1 MEAPSLAAWLP
12 QGSAE
17 VADAVARASGGAAIV
32 FVLYLLAMVGVGLWS
47 ARRQKSHEDYFLGGR
62 GLSPLVTALSAVGSG
77 RSAWLMIGAAGAA
90 WTRGLSALWMFPGYI
105 AAEFAVFVFLGPRLR
120 RRSEEIG
127 ALTIPEVLGGL
138 AEGPGGRRGGSS
150 LPVRKLAALVVIVF
164 LATYVSAQLAAGGK
178 ALEYAFGFDGNTWGL
193 VITAGIVLTYTLL
206 GGYHA
211 VAMTDAIQS
220 FLMLVGLL
228 VVPILGCVL
237 AGGPG
242 AVQDGLMAVDPELLS
257 LSNGS
262 IPLLGGLAIGLG
274 SFGNP
279 HILVRTMSI
288 RDASGLRRSAW
299 IGSAWNLLLASGTLG
314 MGLVGRALYPDAS
327 SFPGGD
333 TEQLYPL
340 IGDAVSRAYLLPAF
354 VGLLLATLFAAIMS
368 TCDSQLLVVA
378 SSLVRD
384 LGKGRADGSS
394 EPRSLSSARIAVLGT
409 LTVAVAMSFGDTT
422 VVNAF
427 VLFSWAALGAAFGPP
442 LLLLLFTRGT
452 TGLGVVG
459 GMVSGAGMTV
469 VWKQVLGKP
478 FGLYELVPAFLV
490 AFAVTWGL
498 SRFGGRGLPPA
509 DS

>member
-1 MEAPSLAAWLP
+1 MQALPIAVWTPQDSQDAAQATP
-12 QGSAE
+12 
-17 VADAVARASGGAAIV
+17 GAAFV
-32 FVLYLLAMVGVGLWS
+32 FVGYLLAMVGVGLWS
-47 ARRQKSHEDYFLGGR
+47 ARRQKSQEDYFLGGR

-138 AEGPGGRRGGSS
+138 AEGSRGEPGGSR
-150 LPVRKLAALVVIVF
+150 LPVRRLAALVVIIF

-220 FLMLVGLL
+220 FLMLFGLL

-237 AGGPG
+237 AGGPA
-242 AVQDGLMAVDPELLS
+242 AVRDGLMAVDPDLLS
-257 LSNGS
+257 LSNGT

-288 RDASGLRRSAW
+288 EDAGGLRRSAW
-299 IGSAWNLLLASGTLG
+299 IGAAWNLLLASGTLG
-314 MGLVGRALYPDAS
+314 MGLVGRALYPEAS
-327 SFPGGD
+327 NFPGGD

-384 LGKGRADGSS
+384 LRGPRTEGHEGS
-394 EPRSLSSARIAVLGT
+394 RSLSSARFAVLGT
-409 LTVAVAMSFGDTT
+409 LAVAVAMSFGDTT

-452 TGLGVVG
+452 TGLGVVAG
-459 GMVSGAGMTV
+459 ILSGAGMTV

-478 FGLYELVPAFLV
+478 FGLYELVPAFLLSLGV
-490 AFAVTWGL
+490 CWAL
-498 SRFGGRGLPPA
+498 SRRSAGGSRPA